1 MPGENVRESVKMVLG
16 LLPDLPHLPELPA
29 RGPGADL
36 TGRSA
41 GLLVD
46 LYADVQPSGWRFVDR
61 PGRDHR
67 RAKSYLGQD
76 LDALEE
82 FTQGYTGPV
91 KIQVAGPWTLA
102 ATIELTYGDKAL
114 SDPGACRDL
123 AASLTEGLRLHVADV
138 ARRIPGATIVLQ
150 LDEPALPGV
159 IAGDV
164 PTASGFGRLRAVDKA
179 LVRDTLRDVI
189 EAVGA
194 TTIVHCCAP
203 GTPITLLRQTG
214 ARGVSLDFALLQRS
228 QDESIGEAVEAGFAL
243 FAGVVPSTDP
253 VATVE
258 TAPESG
264 PAAARGVRRRESAP
278 GVGARPLSDPTSTVS
293 SVGTLWNR
301 LGFGPE
307 SLAQAFVV
315 TPTCGLAGAS
325 PAHARAALTH
335 AVHAGRVLRDDPEG
349 IM

>member
-82 FTQGYTGPV
+82 FTQGYEGPV
-91 KIQVAGPWTLA
+91 KIQAAGPWTLA

-123 AASLTEGLRLHVADV
+123 AASLGEGLRLHVADV
-138 ARRIPGATIVLQ
+138 ARRIPGAAIVLQ

-179 LVRDTLRDVI
+179 VVRDTLRDVI
-189 EAVGA
+189 EAAG
-194 TTIVHCCAP
+194 TDTIVHCCAP

-243 FAGVVPSTDP
+243 FAGVVPATDP
-253 VATVE
+253 DPTAT
-258 TAPESG
+258 TTPESG
-264 PAAARGVRRRESAP
+264 PGAAQGARGRDRAP
-278 GVGARPLSDPTSTVS
+278 GVGARPLSDPTSTVR

-307 SLAQAFVV
+307 SLAGAFVI

-325 PAHARAALTH
+325 PAHARAALAH
-335 AVHAGRVLRDDPEG
+335 AAHAGRVLRDDPEG

>member
-1 MPGENVRESVKMVLG
+1 MPGENIRETVKMVLG

-41 GLLVD
+41 GVLVD
-46 LYADVQPSGWRFVDR
+46 LYTDVQPSGWRFVGR

-67 RAKSYLGQD
+67 RAGSYLSED

-82 FTQGYTGPV
+82 FTQGYTGPL

-114 SDPGACRDL
+114 ADPGAVRDL
-123 AASLTEGLRLHVADV
+123 ATSLAEGIRLHVADV
-138 ARRIPGATIVLQ
+138 ARRIPGATLLLQ

-179 LVRDTLRDVI
+179 VVRDTLRDVI
-189 EAVGA
+189 ADAGVP
-194 TTIVHCCAP
+194 TIVHCCAP

-214 ARGVSLDFALLQRS
+214 AAGVSLDFALLRQS
-228 QDESIGEAVEAGFAL
+228 QDESIGEAVEAGFGF
-243 FAGVVPSTDP
+243 FAGVVPSVEAKPDP
-253 VATVE
+253 AEVK
-258 TAPESG
+258 
-264 PAAARGVRRRESAP
+264 P
-278 GVGARPLSDPTSTVS
+278 GVGARPLSDPPGTVR

-301 LGFGPE
+301 LGFPPE
-307 SLAQAFVV
+307 SLGEAVVV

-325 PAHARAALTH
+325 PAHARAALAH
-335 AVHAGRVLRDDPEG
+335 SVVAGRVLRDDPEG
-349 IM
+349 AMQRP

>member
-1 MPGENVRESVKMVLG
+1 MPGEDIRETVKMVLG

-41 GLLVD
+41 GMLVD
-46 LYADVQPSGWRFVDR
+46 LYTDVQPSGWRFVDR

-67 RAKSYLGQD
+67 RARSYLGED

-82 FTQGYTGPV
+82 FTQGYTGPL

-114 SDPGACRDL
+114 ADPGACRDL
-123 AASLTEGLRLHVADV
+123 ADSLAEGIRLHVAEV
-138 ARRIPGATIVLQ
+138 ARRIPGAALLLQ

-159 IAGDV
+159 IGGDV

-179 LVRDTLRDVI
+179 VVRDTLRDVI
-189 EAVGA
+189 AAAGVP
-194 TTIVHCCAP
+194 TIVHCCAP
-203 GTPITLLRQTG
+203 GTPITLLRQAG
-214 ARGVSLDFALLQRS
+214 AVGVSLDFSLLQEA
-228 QDESIGEAVEAGFAL
+228 QDESIGEAVEAGFRFL
-243 FAGVVPSTDP
+243 AGVVPSLA
-253 VATVE
+253 V
-258 TAPESG
+258 PE
-264 PAAARGVRRRESAP
+264 PEAAEVKP
-278 GVGARPLSDPTSTVS
+278 GVGARPLSDPPGTVR

-301 LGFGPE
+301 LGFAPE
-307 SLAQAFVV
+307 SLAEAFVV

-325 PAHARAALTH
+325 PAHARAALSH
-335 AVHAGRVLRDDPEG
+335 SVAAGRVLRDDPERA
-349 IM
+349 MRK

>member
-1 MPGENVRESVKMVLG
+1 MPGGNIRETVEMTLE

-67 RAKSYLGQD
+67 RARSYLSED

-82 FTQGYTGPV
+82 FTQGYTGPLKV
-91 KIQVAGPWTLA
+91 QVAGPWTLA
-102 ATIELTYGDKAL
+102 ATIELGHGDKAL
-114 SDPGACRDL
+114 ADPGACRDL
-123 AASLTEGLRLHVADV
+123 AVSLGEGIRLHLADV
-138 ARRIPGATIVLQ
+138 ARRIPGANLLLQ

-159 IAGDV
+159 IAGEV

-179 LVRDTLRDVI
+179 VVRDTLRDVI
-189 EAVGA
+189 AAAGA
-194 TTIVHCCAP
+194 PTIVHSCAP
-203 GTPITLLRQTG
+203 GTPITLLRQAG
-214 ARGVSLDFALLQRS
+214 VVGVSLDMSLLGEA
-228 QDESIGEAVEAGFAL
+228 QDESIGEAIEAGLRL
-243 FAGVVPSTDP
+243 FAGVVPSLP
-253 VATVE
+253 AEPASAEAT
-258 TAPESG
+258 
-264 PAAARGVRRRESAP
+264 P
-278 GVGARPLSDPTSTVS
+278 GVGARPLSDPPGTVR

-301 LGFGPE
+301 LGFPPE
-307 SLAQAFVV
+307 SLVEAVVV

-325 PAHARAALTH
+325 PAYARAALSH
-335 AVHAGRVLRDDPEG
+335 SVAAGRVLRDDPESA
-349 IM
+349 MRR

>member
-1 MPGENVRESVKMVLG
+1 MPGEDIRETVKMVLG
-16 LLPDLPHLPELPA
+16 LLTDLPHLPELPA

-41 GLLVD
+41 GMLVD
-46 LYADVQPSGWRFVDR
+46 LYTDVQPSGWRFVDR

-67 RAKSYLGQD
+67 RARSYLGQD

-82 FTQGYTGPV
+82 FTQGYTGPL

-114 SDPGACRDL
+114 ADPGACRDL
-123 AASLTEGLRLHVADV
+123 AVSLAEGIRLHVAEV
-138 ARRIPGATIVLQ
+138 ARRIPGADLVLQ

-179 LVRDTLRDVI
+179 VVRDTLRDVI
-189 EAVGA
+189 AVAGVP
-194 TTIVHCCAP
+194 TVVHCCAP
-203 GTPITLLRQTG
+203 GTPVTLLRQAG
-214 ARGVSLDFALLQRS
+214 AAGVSLDFSLLRQS
-228 QDESIGEAVEAGFAL
+228 QDESIGEAVEAGFRF
-243 FAGVVPSTDP
+243 FAGVVPALP
-253 VATVE
+253 
-258 TAPESG
+258 PESEASEVG
-264 PAAARGVRRRESAP
+264 P
-278 GVGARPLSDPTSTVS
+278 GVGARPLSDPPGTVR

-301 LGFGPE
+301 LGFPPE
-307 SLAQAFVV
+307 SLAEAVVV

-325 PAHARAALTH
+325 PAHARAALSH
-335 AVHAGRVLRDDPEG
+335 SVAAGRVLRDDPEG
-349 IM
+349 AM